1 MASPRDG
8 SVTAVAVHCSRNV
21 GKQRPAHGKGVFII
35 NNNEI
40 INELS
45 AEDLEKVF
53 GGKKQVVRAGKG
65 GINIH
70 ALPGE
75 NEPVVAQT
83 SANSIANYTGEMV
96 FVKGAPWI
104 KVSWGGKSGW
114 ILAKYVQKM

>member
-1 MASPRDG
+1 
-8 SVTAVAVHCSRNV
+8 
-21 GKQRPAHGKGVFII
+21 VFII

-53 GGKKQVVRAGKG
+53 GGKKQVVRAAKG

-70 ALPGE
+70 TLPGE

-96 FVKGAPWI
+96 FVKGKPWI